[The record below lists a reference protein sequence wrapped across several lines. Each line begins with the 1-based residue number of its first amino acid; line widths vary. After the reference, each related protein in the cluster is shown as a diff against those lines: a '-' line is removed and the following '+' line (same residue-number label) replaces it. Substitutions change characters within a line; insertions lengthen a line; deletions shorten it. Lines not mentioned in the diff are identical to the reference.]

1 MDVLIDTHV
10 LLWYYLDDP
19 QLSATARTLLDDPAY
34 RIFVSP
40 ASYWEIAIKIGIG
53 KYTLTVPFSQFVQEA
68 IHDTGFTI
76 LPIEPR
82 HVEPLTTLDRHH
94 GDPFDRLMIAQALV
108 EGIPVVSADVAFDP
122 TASPAC
128 GECLSSPDARSAPLP

>member
-1 MDVLIDTHV
+1 MDLLIDTHT

-19 QLSATARTLLDDPAY
+19 QLSANARALVSDPAN
-34 RIFVSP
+34 RVFVSP
-40 ASYWEIAIKIGIG
+40 ASYWEIAIKVCTK
-53 KYTLTVPFSQFVQEA
+53 KYTLTVPFPLFIREA

-94 GDPFDRLMIAQALV
+94 NDPFDRLMIAQAMV
-108 EGIPVVSADVAFDP
+108 EDIAVVSIDTAFDP
-122 TASPAC
+122 YPVRR
-128 GECLSSPDARSAPLP
+128 LW